1 MRHHPVVSSR
11 LSLLGVGALGLLALP
26 GAAHALDPFTNAT
39 PMLNNPNVS
48 SGVAMGVADL
58 DGDGLDDIIRMHD
71 ADDLEIEYQQPDGT
85 FSHYVWMQGLPGS
98 SQWGM
103 AIGDADGNGYKD
115 IFAGGAYNG
124 MKLLR
129 ANDMGDDFTLSTL
142 PAPGVFV
149 QCVNFADI
157 DNNGT
162 LDLFVCHDDGLS
174 APLSNDG
181 SGNFTYDT
189 GLINPVSTVPSDNS
203 GNYGTVWTDYDDDG
217 DLDLYIAKC
226 RLSVNDPMDGRRLN
240 LLFENDGNGNYT
252 DVAEA
257 RGLRPGAQS
266 WVMDFGDIDNDG
278 DMDGFLV
285 NHDMLSQLYENPGGG
300 APFVDIT
307 AGSGMTADL
316 QAIDLGIQAHF
327 EDFDNDTF
335 IDLLVTGREGQHRLF
350 FNNGDHTFT
359 ADLDAFPTG
368 GLGIQSAVVGDLDAD
383 GFRDV
388 LAGFATGYNQPSFG
402 NPDRLFLNPGN
413 ANHWLDIRLTGV
425 ESNVEAVGARVELHG
440 PWGIMVREV
449 RAGEGYGVVNSFT
462 THFGLGAH
470 TAIDSVVVRWPS
482 GHVDTSNDPAVLDE
496 QVHIIEGCP
505 DTWYPDTDG
514 DGHGDA
520 SAGMTACLR
529 PQGHVADDT
538 DCDDADGDAFPDNPE
553 VCDGK
558 DNDCN
563 GELDEGI
570 MCDPDTGGVDG
581 SGSGSS
587 DGNPADGSS
596 SGLPPGTSGPD
607 GTTAVG
613 SSGDDAGTTDGDGD
627 AGAADGGGQGCGCAT
642 GNLGGE
648 GGRDRG
654 GPAGLMVL
662 AFGLLLG
669 RRRRRCARA

>member
-1 MRHHPVVSSR
+1 MRHLPIVPSR
-11 LSLLGVGALGLLALP
+11 PSLLSIGVLVLLALP
-26 GAAHALDPFTNAT
+26 GPALALDPFVNAT
-39 PMLNNPNVS
+39 PMLDNPNVA

-58 DGDGLDDIIRMHD
+58 NGDGLDDVIRMHD
-71 ADDLEIEYQQPDGT
+71 ADDLEIEYQQPDGSFT
-85 FSHYVWMQGLPGS
+85 RYVWMSGLPGS

-103 AIGDADGNGYKD
+103 AIGDVDGNGYKD

-129 ANDMGDDFTLSTL
+129 ANDTGDDFTISTL
-142 PAPGVFV
+142 AAPDTFV

-157 DNNGT
+157 DNDGS

-174 APLSNDG
+174 VPLNNDG
-181 SGNFTYDT
+181 AGNFTYDT
-189 GLINPVSTVPSDNS
+189 GLINPVTTVPSDNS
-203 GNYGTVWTDYDDDG
+203 GNYGTVWTDYDNDG

-226 RLSVNDPMDGRRLN
+226 RLAVNNPNDGRRLN

-252 DVAEA
+252 DVALE

-285 NHDMLSQLYENPGGG
+285 THDVLSQLYENPGDGS
-300 APFVDIT
+300 AFVDIT
-307 AGSGMTADL
+307 AASGMTADL
-316 QAIDLGIQAHF
+316 VAIDLGIQAHF

-335 IDLLVTGREGQHRLF
+335 LDLLVTGRQGEHRLF

-368 GLGIQSAVVGDLDAD
+368 GLGIQSAVVGDLDSD

-388 LAGFATGYNQPSFG
+388 LAGFATGYNSPSLG

-413 ANHWLDIRLTGV
+413 GNNWLDIRLTGV

-440 PWGIMVREV
+440 AWGVMVREV

-462 THFGLGAH
+462 THFGLGTN

-482 GHVDTSNDPAVLDE
+482 GHVDTSNDPDALNE
-496 QVHIIEGCP
+496 QVHIVEGCP
-505 DTWYPDTDG
+505 DTWYGDG
-514 DGHGDA
+514 DGDGYGDA
-520 SAGMTACLR
+520 AAGVTACLR

-538 DCDDADGDAFPDNPE
+538 DCDDAFAEAFPGNPE

-563 GELDEGI
+563 GEVDEGLE
-570 MCDPDTGGVDG
+570 CDPDTGGVDSTGTPGDGDSGDGPSPG
-581 SGSGSS
+581 SGGPNTTS
-587 DGNPADGSS
+587 NDGST
-596 SGLPPGTSGPD
+596 GI
-607 GTTAVG
+607 
-613 SSGDDAGTTDGDGD
+613 DDAGTDD
-627 AGAADGGGQGCGCAT
+627 AGAADGGGEGCGCTTTAP
-642 GNLGGE
+642 
-648 GGRDRG
+648 GGRT
-654 GPAGLMVL
+654 GLTVL
-662 AFGLLLG
+662 ALGLLLVG
-669 RRRRRCARA
+669 RRRRFGRA

>member
-1 MRHHPVVSSR
+1 MDHRMRHHPVAFSR
-11 LSLLGVGALGLLALP
+11 LSPVCVGALGLLALP
-26 GAAHALDPFTNAT
+26 SAAHALDPFTNAT

-58 DGDGLDDIIRMHD
+58 DGDGLDDIIRLHD

-85 FSHYVWMQGLPGS
+85 FTRYVWMEGLPGTI
-98 SQWGM
+98 QWGM
-103 AIGDADGNGYKD
+103 AIGDVDDNGYKD

-129 ANDMGDDFTLSTL
+129 ANDTGDDFTLATL
-142 PAPGVFV
+142 AGPNVFV

-157 DNNGT
+157 DDNGT

-174 APLSNDG
+174 APFGNDG
-181 SGNFTYDT
+181 AGNFTHDT

-203 GNYGTVWTDYDDDG
+203 GNYGTVWTDYDSDG

-226 RLSVNDPMDGRRLN
+226 RLAVNDPNDGRRLN

-252 DVAEA
+252 DVALA
-257 RGLRPGAQS
+257 RGLRPSAQS

-285 NHDMLSQLYENPGGG
+285 DHETLSHLYENPGDGG
-300 APFVDIT
+300 PFVDIT
-307 AGSGMTADL
+307 AASGMTADL

-335 IDLLVTGREGQHRLF
+335 LDLLVTGREGEHRLF

-368 GLGIQSAVVGDLDAD
+368 GLGIQSAAVGDLDAD

-388 LAGFATGYNQPSFG
+388 LAGFATGYNNPSLG

-413 ANHWLDIRLTGV
+413 ANNWLDIRLSSV
-425 ESNVEAVGARVELHG
+425 KSNVDAVGARVELHG

-462 THFGLGAH
+462 THFGLGTH
-470 TAIDSVVVRWPS
+470 EAIDMVVVRWPS
-482 GHVDTSNDPAVLDE
+482 GHVDTSNDPAVLNE
-496 QVHIIEGCP
+496 QVHIVEGCP
-505 DTWYPDTDG
+505 DVWYPDTDG
-514 DGHGDA
+514 DGFGDA
-520 SAGMTACLR
+520 RAGMAACLR
-529 PQGHVADDT
+529 PQGHVADSS
-538 DCDDADGDAFPDNPE
+538 DCDDTEGESFPGNPE
-553 VCDGK
+553 VCDGR

-563 GELDEGI
+563 GEVDEGLE
-570 MCDPDTGGVDG
+570 CEPETGGVDSTTGTPSDG
-581 SGSGSS
+581 SGGGSSS
-587 DGNPADGSS
+587 DGRPPVTTGPSDPTGGGSES
-596 SGLPPGTSGPD
+596 
-607 GTTAVG
+607 TATPED
-613 SSGDDAGTTDGDGD
+613 SED
-627 AGAADGGGQGCGCAT
+627 AGAVDGGGEGCGCTTNGGSGRT
-642 GNLGGE
+642 GL
-648 GGRDRG
+648 
-654 GPAGLMVL
+654 AVL
-662 AFGLLLG
+662 AFGLLLRG
-669 RRRRRCARA
+669 RRRRFGRA